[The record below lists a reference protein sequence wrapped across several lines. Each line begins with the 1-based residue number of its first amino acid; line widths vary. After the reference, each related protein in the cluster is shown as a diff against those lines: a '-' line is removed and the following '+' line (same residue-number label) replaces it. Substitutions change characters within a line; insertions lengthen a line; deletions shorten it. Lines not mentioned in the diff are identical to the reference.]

1 MKNNSSDFGTI
12 YLKVTPN
19 CNLSCSH
26 CYAHKLQKET
36 RIYLDK
42 NFYEFVNQF
51 NHLNIILHGGEPLY
65 FGSDYIIKLYKN
77 LEDNLKD
84 KLINISIT
92 TNLITSKEELKK
104 LNPYFD
110 SIGTSWNSGKVRFS
124 NDKILK
130 IWEDNIKYLNKLNK
144 SITVNVTL
152 TEDLVSYSY
161 EQTLDLIKY
170 FNSLDI
176 NYINL
181 EFLYIN
187 KPYSDLFKDN
197 INKFLTN
204 WYYIYKELK
213 PNLNFV
219 DTLLLSIKESKQ
231 GSRSGIFCHDCDR
244 SVWSVDAFGN
254 ITGCPND
261 EDLILG
267 KLSDPESYK
276 LSNLLK
282 ARKSEKACIFSLT
295 KECLNCK
302 NFSWCGGGCMKVN
315 KFGCIYPKPLF
326 QELV

>member
-42 NFYEFVNQF
+42 NFYEFANQF
-51 NHLNIILHGGEPLY
+51 NHLNIVLHGGEPLY
-65 FGSDYIIKLYKN
+65 FGADYVIKLYKS

-84 KLINISIT
+84 KLIDISIT

-104 LNPYFD
+104 LSPYFD
-110 SIGTSWNSGKVRFS
+110 SIGTSWNAGKVRFS
-124 NDKILK
+124 NDKVLK
-130 IWEDNIKYLNKLNK
+130 IWEDNIKYLHKLNK

-152 TEDLVSYSY
+152 TGDLVSYSY
-161 EQTLDLIKY
+161 EQTSDLIKY
-170 FNSLDI
+170 FDSLNI
-176 NYINL
+176 NYVNL
-181 EFLYIN
+181 EFLYTN
-187 KPYSDLFKDN
+187 KSYSDLFKDN
-197 INKFLTN
+197 INRFLTN
-204 WYYIYKELK
+204 WYHIYKELQ
-213 PNLNFV
+213 PNFKDV
-219 DTLLLSIKESKQ
+219 LLLSIQESKQ
-231 GSRSGIFCHDCDR
+231 GLRSGIFCHNCEKTT
-244 SVWSVDAFGN
+244 WSVDAFGN

-261 EDLILG
+261 EDLIFG

-276 LSNLLK
+276 LSSLLN
-282 ARKSEKACIFSLT
+282 ARRPEKACIFSLT

-302 NFSWCGGGCMKVN
+302 NFNWCGGGCMKVN
-315 KFGCIYPKPLF
+315 KFGCIYPKALF